1 MIVKRLIYP
10 DLLAASLLRIA
21 LGRRLRL
28 EKRCCNFISRE
39 SPFMEEILKV
49 LIVDDDEV
57 DRMALRRLLKVAGI
71 QVESVE
77 AFDCAMAIAKMSDH
91 TFDCAFIDYRLP
103 DMDGLELV
111 QHLRG
116 QGVKIPLITLTGQGD
131 EQIAVD
137 LMKAGASD
145 YIAKGRLSPEA
156 LAQVLR
162 NTLRV
167 YQAEMQAELAEQQKE
182 QLARQREDFVSR
194 LTHDL
199 RTPLVAADRMLNLF
213 QEGAFGDIAPE
224 MEDVLT
230 VMIRSN
236 KNLLQMVNTILE
248 VYRHDAGRKTMT
260 FEPCSLRNLIEEV
273 VQELI
278 PLAHEQKLQMVMDF
292 VDGTAGIVMADA
304 MELRRLLI
312 NLIGNAIKFTDQ
324 GSVTIR
330 LSESNK
336 PTGNLEAVPANAPLT
351 QWVIIEVE
359 DTGAGI
365 APDGQ
370 ATLFERFRQGNH
382 KRSGSGL
389 GMYLS
394 RRIVEAHNGAIEVKS
409 ELGKGSLFTVCLPA
423 KH

>member
-1 MIVKRLIYP
+1 
-10 DLLAASLLRIA
+10 
-21 LGRRLRL
+21 
-28 EKRCCNFISRE
+28 
-39 SPFMEEILKV
+39 MEELLKI

-57 DRMALRRLLKVAGI
+57 DRMSLRRLLKASGLQI
-71 QVESVE
+71 EAVE
-77 AFDCAMAIAKMSDH
+77 AFNCAAAIDEMKHQS
-91 TFDCAFIDYRLP
+91 FDCAFIDYRLP

-111 QHLRG
+111 QRLRG
-116 QGVKIPLITLTGQGD
+116 SGVKIPLITLTGQGD

-156 LAQVLR
+156 LSQVLR
-162 NTLRV
+162 NAIRV
-167 YQAEMQAELAEQQKE
+167 HQAEMQAELAEQQKE

-213 QEGAFGDIAPE
+213 QDGAFGGVAPE
-224 MEDVLT
+224 MEDILT

-260 FEPCSLRNLIEEV
+260 FEPCRLGGLIEEV
-273 VQELI
+273 IQELL
-278 PLAHEQKLQMVMDF
+278 PLAQEQGLEIVMDF
-292 VDGTAGIVMADA
+292 AEGISGTVMADP

-324 GSVTIR
+324 GSVTVR
-330 LSESNK
+330 LSEVEKASNPK
-336 PTGNLEAVPANAPLT
+336 SSAAPPTK
-351 QWVIIEVE
+351 WVVVAVE

-365 APDGQ
+365 SPEDQ
-370 ATLFERFRQGNH
+370 VTLFERFRQGKH

-394 RRIVEAHNGAIEVKS
+394 RRIVEAHGGTIEVTS
-409 ELGKGSLFTVCLPA
+409 ELGKGSLFTVYLPV
-423 KH
+423 KSK